1 MSDSATN
8 LDTIATGQSQ
18 KEVTANAADDAES
31 PASFGGR
38 RASTTTGTTW
48 GYYGG
53 KYVAGGASPAI
64 TMLANGTVA
73 LTVSNTN
80 YVEFDP
86 VAGTVSAN
94 TTAFT
99 AGRVPLYTV
108 VVGSSTIT
116 SYTDQRCWGAPFNP
130 RVTVNVAGS
139 SNVTLTRAQAN
150 AQIIECTGVLTGN
163 IQVIVPLNP
172 DEWTFYNNTTGA
184 FTLTVIGATGTG
196 IAVTQGQRAILYAD
210 GTNVVQVISA
220 AGGSGFANP
229 MTTAGD
235 IIDGGSAGVA
245 QRLGIG
251 STNQVLTV
259 VAGAPAWAAA
269 AGFANPMTTA
279 GDLIDGGSSG
289 TPQRLGI
296 GSTAQVLTVVSGA
309 PAWSSPGAAM
319 NVNVQTGTT
328 YTLVLGDAPQASNY
342 QGVVTMNNAAANT
355 LTVPQ
360 NSSVAFPIGT
370 MIAVIQLG
378 AGQTTIAAGSGAT
391 VNSPSA
397 LTARAQYSTLILSKV
412 ATNTWILG
420 GDMT

>member
-8 LDTIATGQSQ
+8 LDTISTAQSQ

-53 KYVAGGASPAI
+53 KYIAGGASPAI
-64 TMLANGTVA
+64 TMLANGTIA

-130 RVTVNVAGS
+130 RVTVNVAGNA
-139 SNVTLTRAQAN
+139 NVTLTRAQAN
-150 AQIIECTGVLTGN
+150 GQIIECTGALTGN

-172 DEWTFYNNTTGA
+172 DEWTFYNNTSGA
-184 FTLTVIGATGTG
+184 FSLTVIGASGTG
-196 IAVTQGQRAILYAD
+196 VVVAQGTRAILYAD
-210 GTNVVQVISA
+210 GTNVVTVVSGA
-220 AGGSGFANP
+220 AGMTNP

-235 IIDGGSAGVA
+235 IIDGGSSGTP
-245 QRLGIG
+245 QRLAIG
-251 STNQVLTV
+251 STGQSLIV
-259 VAGAPAWAAA
+259 VAGAPAWTSTTPPV
-269 AGFANPMTTA
+269 NP
-279 GDLIDGGSSG
+279 
-289 TPQRLGI
+289 
-296 GSTAQVLTVVSGA
+296 
-309 PAWSSPGAAM
+309 
-319 NVNVQTGTT
+319 QTGTT
-328 YTLVLGDAPQASNY
+328 YTLILADAPAASAN
-342 QGVVTMNNAAANT
+342 QGIVTMNNASANT
-355 LTVPQ
+355 LTIPA
-360 NSSVAFPIGT
+360 NASVAFPVGT
-370 MIAVIQLG
+370 VVSVIQLG
-378 AGQTTIAAGSGAT
+378 AGQTTIAIT
-391 VNSPSA
+391 TDTLNNPSSV
-397 LTARAQYSTLILSKV
+397 TARARYSTLVLQKV
-412 ATNTWILG
+412 ATTVWVLA